1 MRPTDHDRSD
11 AGARSS
17 APANGRIEKVEKLWG
32 APMIANVL
40 GVSEDTVKKWAR
52 DPNIPIYQPKGY
64 FALRSEL
71 ERWLRTKPE
80 SPHG

>member
-1 MRPTDHDRSD
+1 MKSADHDRSD
-11 AGARSS
+11 PGAPLR

-80 SPHG
+80 SSEG